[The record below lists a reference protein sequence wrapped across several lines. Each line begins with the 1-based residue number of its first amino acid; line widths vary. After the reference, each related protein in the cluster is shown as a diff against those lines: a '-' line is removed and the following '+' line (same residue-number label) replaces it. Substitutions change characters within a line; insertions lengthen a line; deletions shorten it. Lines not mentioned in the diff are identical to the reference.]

1 MSKTQR
7 NFSNQKSGSSK
18 GEKTGGSI
26 AFDKSYGKPK
36 KAGNKGN
43 FKKMVLKNY

>member
-7 NFSNQKSGSSK
+7 SFSNQKSGSSK
-18 GEKTGGSI
+18 GEKSGSI
-26 AFDKSYGKPK
+26 AFDKAYGKPK

-43 FKKMVLKNY
+43 FKKQILKNY